1 MCVCVYIRNK
11 NKADDTSATYVHL
24 MLLSILVLSLYPDIT
39 RPRFYDGLI
48 TSHYLLHIS
57 SSYQNVFI
65 FERAKKKLS
74 PSATNYF

>member
-57 SSYQNVFI
+57 SIRTFLFLKRQKTKCITVSH
-65 FERAKKKLS
+65 
-74 PSATNYF
+74 